1 MQHLVIMSLLVVLMV
16 NSSHGQRFP
25 DRWFTIN
32 PLMNTQHPLG
42 EGVWSW
48 MHSSAGWGEFGAYR
62 LARDAEHAWIQRLGA
77 FIELIRVGD
86 DASLAFMGD
95 IEFIANPDND
105 IRFNP
110 RAVFWQEG
118 FLYTRRAGSSFWQVG
133 YFHRCK
139 HDVDNLILKRERSLI
154 YGSLQAKYL
163 LPLTIDDGA
172 TNALAVFRA
181 DVYTIRQDDRIPSS
195 YSTQTPHLKRM
206 LGTAGAVVHLR
217 RSLSLAPLGLYAT
230 YWGMVN
236 VYGTKEGVLPKFDGI
251 AQTTFQG
258 GATAGLAIEGNAH
271 FRIGFTYEYLS
282 DTGLNPYP
290 EHAHLITLGVAIVNP
305 TVIW

>member
-1 MQHLVIMSLLVVLMV
+1 MPRLIIVVLLILSTNPMRA
-16 NSSHGQRFP
+16 QRFP

-32 PLMNTQHPLG
+32 PLMNTLHPTREG
-42 EGVWSW
+42 EWSW
-48 MHSSAGWGEFGAYR
+48 MHSSGGWGEFGAYR
-62 LARDAEHAWIQRLGA
+62 LVRDAEHAWIQRLGT
-77 FIELIRVGD
+77 FIELFRVGNE
-86 DASLAFMGD
+86 ASLAFVGD

-118 FLYTRRAGSSFWQVG
+118 FLYTQRAGTSYWQVG

-139 HDVDNLILKRERSLI
+139 HDVDNFILRRERSLI

-172 TNALAVFRA
+172 TSALAVFRA
-181 DVYTIRQDDRIPSS
+181 DLYTIRQDDRIPSS
-195 YSTQTPHLKRM
+195 YSAQTPHVKRM
-206 LGTAGAVVHLR
+206 LGTAGAILHLR
-217 RSLSLAPLGLYAT
+217 RPLSVRPLGLYAT

-236 VYGTKEGVLPKFDGI
+236 FYGTKESVLPKFDRI
-251 AQTTFQG
+251 AQSTFQG
-258 GATAGLAIEGNAH
+258 GAAAGLAIEGNTH
-271 FRIGFTYEYLS
+271 FRLGFTYEYLS

-290 EHAHLITLGVAIVNP
+290 EHAHLLTLGVTVVNP
-305 TVIW
+305 AALW

>member
-1 MQHLVIMSLLVVLMV
+1 MQHLIIVWISLFLLT
-16 NSSHGQRFP
+16 NPSRAQRFP
-25 DRWFTIN
+25 DRWFTLN
-32 PLMNTQHPLG
+32 PLMDTRYPVSEG
-42 EGVWSW
+42 EWSW

-62 LARDAEHAWIQRLGA
+62 LVRDGEHAWVQRLGA
-77 FIELIRVGD
+77 FIELFRVGNTT
-86 DASLAFMGD
+86 SLAFMSD

-118 FLYTRRAGSSFWQVG
+118 FLYTQRTGSSYWQVG

-154 YGSLQAKYL
+154 FGSLQAKYL
-163 LPLTIDDGA
+163 LPFTIDDGA

-181 DVYTIRQDDRIPSS
+181 DLYTIRQDDRIPANF
-195 YSTQTPHLKRM
+195 STQTPHVKRM

-217 RSLSLAPLGLYAT
+217 RSLSVRPLGLYAT

-236 VYGTKEGVLPKFDGI
+236 FYGIREGVLPRFDGI
-251 AQTTFQG
+251 AQSTVQS
-258 GATAGLAIEGNAH
+258 GAAAGLAIEGNAH

-290 EHAHLITLGVAIVNP
+290 EHAHLVTLGIAIVNP
-305 TVIW
+305 AALW